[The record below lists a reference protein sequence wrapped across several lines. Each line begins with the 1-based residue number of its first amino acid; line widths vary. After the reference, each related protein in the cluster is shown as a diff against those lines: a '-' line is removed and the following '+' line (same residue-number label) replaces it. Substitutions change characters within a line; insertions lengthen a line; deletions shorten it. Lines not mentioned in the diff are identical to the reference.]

1 MKNLKWCRFFLTI
14 LVTLVSVS
22 IFTGCDSASD
32 VIDEATGNRAVKQYH
47 RTTKKLDKIAEQQ
60 EERYG
65 NIPDEEEEVEE
76 DY

>member
-1 MKNLKWCRFFLTI
+1 MKTLKWCRFFLTI
-14 LVTLVSVS
+14 LITLVGISL
-22 IFTGCDSASD
+22 FTGCDSASD

-60 EERYG
+60 AERYG
-65 NIPDEEEEVEE
+65 NIPDEEEVEE

>member
-1 MKNLKWCRFFLTI
+1 MKTLRWYRFFLMF
-14 LVTLVSVS
+14 LFTLVGFSF
-22 IFTGCDSASD
+22 FTACDSAKD

-65 NIPDEEEEVEE
+65 NIPGDETEEEEQ
-76 DY
+76 